1 LHGQGVDRLGDGL
14 VVEAVSADGVIEGLR
29 YNDDTQFIVGV
40 QWHAEWQPAEH
51 ALSAALY
58 SAFGEAARKRAA
70 QRMRQTVG

>member
-1 LHGQGVDRLGDGL
+1 
-14 VVEAVSADGVIEGLR
+14 VEAVSAERVIEGLR

-58 SAFGEAARKRAA
+58 SAFGEAARKRAQ
-70 QRMRQTVG
+70 QRLKPTIA